1 MAVAAP
7 PSAPRLAYTGEKGNI
22 FIATPQSGQPQQ
34 LTWSW
39 DEPASDKDGAQLSH
53 VWPSWAPDGSR
64 LACFGLRGTG
74 GPEVRTSLY
83 ALATDGVESWELAS
97 ISGGMPIYGNW
108 SPRADAFA
116 ALIQREKS
124 ALSLEV
130 AVLGQPGDMTAVLHG
145 APLFW
150 SWSPSGKRLA
160 AHVGRRTGSDQ
171 AARVVLLDVASRQV
185 IREISDRPGDFRV
198 PAWSPTEELLVYV
211 ERQDN
216 GDNMLRLFDVPS
228 GQTAPVAVLPGSVA
242 AVWSA
247 DGQALA
253 FGSTARP
260 GSLLFSGL
268 RILDLGSGR
277 ITSLLDETERAI
289 TGFFWSPRGDALLY
303 LSVDVRHSHMRWHR
317 LSRANDTSRELVRFL
332 PSREQTFIF
341 SFFDQYA
348 GSHPPVAPDG
358 SALAFA
364 GHRIGPV
371 ALDTGSPA
379 RVYSVSLDEMD
390 APPAIQAVGT
400 GNFVCWEPPYPT
412 LSARGKK

>member
-1 MAVAAP
+1 MAAAAV
-7 PSAPRLAYTGEKGNI
+7 SRAPRLAYTGETGNI
-22 FIATPQSGQPQQ
+22 FIATSQPDQPQQ

-39 DEPASDKDGAQLSH
+39 EGPSSDASAPPALSH
-53 VWPSWAPDGSR
+53 VWPSWSPDGSR
-64 LACFGLRGTG
+64 LACFGLRGTA

-83 ALATDGVESWELAS
+83 MIAADGIESWELAS
-97 ISGGMPIYGNW
+97 IRGGMPIYGNW
-108 SPRADAFA
+108 SPRADMFT
-116 ALIQREKS
+116 ALIQREE
-124 ALSLEV
+124 AELSLEI
-130 AVLGQPGDMTAVLHG
+130 AVLGQPGEMTPVLSG

-150 SWSPSGKRLA
+150 SWAPSGERFA
-160 AHVGRRTGSDQ
+160 AHVGSRTSSEHPS
-171 AARVVLLDVASRQV
+171 RVVLIDVASRQI

-211 ERQDN
+211 ERQEN
-216 GDNMLRLFDVPS
+216 GGNMLRLFDVHS

-260 GSLLFSGL
+260 GSLLFSSL
-268 RILDLGSGR
+268 QILDLSTAR
-277 ITSLLDETERAI
+277 IVSLLDETDRTI
-289 TGFFWSPRGDALLY
+289 TGFFWSPCGDALLY
-303 LSVDVRHSHMRWHR
+303 LSVDARHSHLCWHQ
-317 LSRANDTSRELVRFL
+317 LSRPSGETRELVRFL

-379 RVYSVSLDEMD
+379 RVYIVSLDPTD
-390 APPAIQAVGT
+390 APPGIRVIGT
-400 GNFVCWEPPYPT
+400 GNFVCWEA
-412 LSARGKK
+412 L